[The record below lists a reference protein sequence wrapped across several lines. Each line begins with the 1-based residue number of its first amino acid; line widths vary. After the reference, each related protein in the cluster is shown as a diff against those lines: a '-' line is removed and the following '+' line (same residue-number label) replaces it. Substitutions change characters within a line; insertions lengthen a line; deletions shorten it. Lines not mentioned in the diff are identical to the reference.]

1 MVKKK
6 FINREQLLAEATK
19 VLSGVTNY
27 ELKADNRIWIKT
39 LNKFKNDTSAKI
51 VKLVDK
57 STGAVLISFTSQT
70 SCAEKL
76 GISEGGVRQRIK
88 LEREFKYDGKVVYL
102 KSLRD

>member
-1 MVKKK
+1 M
-6 FINREQLLAEATK
+6 
-19 VLSGVTNY
+19 
-27 ELKADNRIWIKT
+27 
-39 LNKFKNDTSAKI
+39 
-51 VKLVDK
+51 
-57 STGAVLISFTSQT
+57 LISFTSQT